1 MELIFDVELIILMSY
16 IWVMLIGFVQFG
28 VIVVMV
34 IWVFNVF

>member
-28 VIVVMV
+28 VIVVTV